1 MTSSVVSLFSHSH
14 AIITT
19 KIESQTVYYSAKTPH
34 YNDDSGCNLNVYS
47 CSFPCAYS
55 YLPLR
60 KIINNSKSCKAN
72 TMESRYIIVHIGL
85 LMSLV
90 DATQLSGNV
99 ASQDDQCPSWTRPVN
114 TTDGKISCDC
124 GDDIGGIIS
133 CDNNTK
139 QVFVSHCY
147 CVTYAKRYD
156 LLVVGA
162 CPYSCFYR
170 SATNG
175 IKNRGVYLLPR
186 NKSDLSDE
194 LCGQWNREKQMCG
207 QCKEGFAPP
216 VLAYELGCME
226 CNVTESVSGALKFV
240 AAGLLPPTILFFL
253 VITIRLSINSPKL
266 IGFIFFAQ
274 LVASAPMIYNV
285 KNSVNGFNNTS
296 IRSSMKIMLDIVWAF
311 YGLFSLDFFYT
322 ILPSFCIPG
331 VNTSGKLTL
340 QLFIAVYPLL
350 LTSFTYTLIE
360 LHARDVKIV
369 VYLWKPF
376 HKCFV
381 HFRSEGNVQ
390 TTIVDAFATIFQ
402 LSYVKILIAGTDLI
416 ALTNLYNVFGDYFC
430 SAYPYLSASKCFYR
444 KNPWLLTSIIF
455 LIIIILNIMVLPV
468 ILMLLYPM
476 RCFRKCLGKLCC
488 CRGRTHLMLQTF
500 MECFHGYY
508 RDGTNDTRDCR
519 YMAGLYFLIR
529 MVLCFLYAF
538 ATQLITFIPLAS
550 GIVVTCALFIAVL
563 QPYKNQ
569 YKMNNITDPLFLF
582 LGGLFGISCDWLYT
596 GVTTHS
602 HWVVIASCLCIAVI
616 FVLPMIYIATI
627 ALRHL
632 YGTTR
637 VQMVIIAMRRICR
650 RCRDWRERRRHND
663 NEDEQQIAQNPAV
676 KNYGSMVDF

>member
-1 MTSSVVSLFSHSH
+1 
-14 AIITT
+14 
-19 KIESQTVYYSAKTPH
+19 
-34 YNDDSGCNLNVYS
+34 
-47 CSFPCAYS
+47 
-55 YLPLR
+55 
-60 KIINNSKSCKAN
+60 
-72 TMESRYIIVHIGL
+72 MESLYIIVHIGL
-85 LMSLV
+85 LMALV

-114 TTDGKISCDC
+114 TTDGNISCEC
-124 GDDIGGIIS
+124 GDDVGGIIS

-139 QVFVSHCY
+139 QVFVTDCY
-147 CVTYAKRYD
+147 CVTYAKHYD

-162 CPYSCFYR
+162 CPYSCFYTTTI
-170 SATNG
+170 SG
-175 IKNRGVYLLPR
+175 ITNRGVYRLPR

-194 LCGQWNREKQMCG
+194 LCGQWNREGQMCSR
-207 QCKEGFAPP
+207 CKNGFAPP
-216 VLAYELGCME
+216 VLAYELGCVE
-226 CNVTESVSGALKFV
+226 CNVTESVSGVLKFV
-240 AAGLLPPTILFFL
+240 SAGILPPTILFFL
-253 VITIRLSINSPKL
+253 VITLRLNINSPKL

-274 LVASAPMIYNV
+274 LVASAPIIYHA
-285 KNSVNGFNNTS
+285 KNTVNSFTNN
-296 IRSSMKIMLDIVWAF
+296 SSMKIMLDIAWAF

-322 ILPSFCIPG
+322 ILPPFCIPG
-331 VNTSGKLTL
+331 VTTSSKLFL

-350 LTSFTYTLIE
+350 LTIFTYTLIE

-381 HFRSEGNVQ
+381 HFRREGNIQ
-390 TTIVDAFATIFQ
+390 TTIFDAFATIFQ
-402 LSYVKILIAGTDLI
+402 LSYVKILIACTDVI
-416 ALTNLYNVFGDYFC
+416 AFTNFYNVSGDFVC
-430 SAYPYLSASKCFYR
+430 SAYPYLSASECVYQ
-444 KNPWLLTSIIF
+444 KNPWSLTGTI
-455 LIIIILNIMVLPV
+455 LILIIILNLMVLPV

-508 RDGTNDTRDCR
+508 KDGTKGTRDCR
-519 YMAGLYFLIR
+519 YVAGFYFLIR
-529 MVLCFLYAF
+529 MLLFFLYAF
-538 ATQLITFIPLAS
+538 VSQLITFIPLAS

-596 GVTTHS
+596 GVMTHS

-637 VQMVIIAMRRICR
+637 VQKVIIAMRSICQR
-650 RCRDWRERRRHND
+650 CTCRDWRERRRHND
-663 NEDEQQIAQNPAV
+663 NEDEQHIAQIPAV